1 MSNVNPVLLRWTR
14 FASKPDGTGPEK
26 RSAQIM
32 ELVHSA
38 GFAVRDMVPPASAP
52 RLTCMVA
59 GLKAR
64 LTHGS
69 LASVDR
75 AGVGLLGYR
84 SHFYSQA
91 LTAHTGPKVL
101 LWETTY
107 DDVLP
112 ALAHAAG
119 FRVIALPHNLESLV
133 SDAVFRGGGYDP
145 APDLAAEIRRLRLAD
160 KIFTIAREERWLLE
174 AGGLEPGYL
183 PFFPIGEL
191 ATECVGRRE
200 HREQS
205 AAPNGVV
212 SGPLLLLGS
221 AFNPATARG
230 MQLQLEWLASDQTS
244 PREIIVAGGDT
255 DRHFAA
261 FASPRIRI
269 LGSVSR
275 EKLLELYAKC
285 SALLIHTRGGAGAVT
300 RIPEALAAG
309 VPVIVNSNG
318 ARDQHG
324 TAGVHVYEGAAEFL
338 QLARTGLPLP
348 PSPAWPVSQVGT
360 FHDTLRKFAAASSS

>member
-1 MSNVNPVLLRWTR
+1 MSDVRPALLRWTR
-14 FASKPDGTGPEK
+14 FASKADGTGPEK
-26 RSAQIM
+26 RSAQIA
-32 ELVHSA
+32 ELVRNA
-38 GFAVRDMVPPASAP
+38 GYAVRDMVPPSSAP
-52 RLTCMVA
+52 RFPRMLA

-64 LTHGS
+64 LAHGP

-75 AGVGLLGYR
+75 AGAGLLGFR
-84 SHFYSQA
+84 SHFYGQA
-91 LTAHTGPKVL
+91 LATHTGLKVL

-112 ALAHAAG
+112 ALARAAG

-133 SDAVFRGGGYDP
+133 SDAVFRDGGYNP
-145 APDLAAEIRRLRLAD
+145 APDLAAEIRRLRRAD
-160 KIFTIAREERWLLE
+160 KVFTIAREERWLLE
-174 AGGLEPGYL
+174 AAGLEPGYL
-183 PFFPIGEL
+183 PFFPTGEL
-191 ATECVGRRE
+191 ATECSRLWERRQ
-200 HREQS
+200 HS
-205 AAPNGVV
+205 AAPNGTV

-230 MQLQLEWLASDQTS
+230 MQLQLEWLASDPTS
-244 PREIIVAGGDT
+244 PREIVIAGGDT

-261 FASPRIRI
+261 FAGSRIRV

-275 EKLLELYAKC
+275 EKLLELYAGC

-324 TAGVHVYEGAAEFL
+324 AAGVHVYENAGEFL
-338 QLARTGLPLP
+338 RLTRSELPLP
-348 PSPAWPVSQVGT
+348 PTPAWPSSQVDA
-360 FHDTLRKFAAASSS
+360 FHDTLRKFATASFP